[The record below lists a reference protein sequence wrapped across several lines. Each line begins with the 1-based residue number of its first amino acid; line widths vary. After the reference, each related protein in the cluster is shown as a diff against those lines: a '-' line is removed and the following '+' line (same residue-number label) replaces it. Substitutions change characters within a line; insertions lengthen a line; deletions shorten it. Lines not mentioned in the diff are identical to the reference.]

1 MDMIKAGTIGVIAI
15 LFAVSLKAYKAEYGL
30 YVALAVCLIILEYIM
45 RYFLQILSGMEVLRG
60 YLQDHYGYLSLL
72 LKAVGATYA
81 CEFCAGIC
89 RCRLWRCC
97 RADGD
102 AGKGLYPV
110 DGAADFDL
118 SDGEHTEHRR
128 IGGCGQAE
136 TIDGQSGR
144 RNCFGDRRERSI
156 VGTDGFGWRYKGF

>member
-1 MDMIKAGTIGVIAI
+1 MDMIKAGTIGVVAI

-30 YVALAVCLIILEYIM
+30 YVALTVCLIILEYIM

-89 RCRLWRCC
+89 R
-97 RADGD
+97 D
-102 AGKGLYPV
+102 AGYGGVAGQMEMLGKVYILSMGLPI
-110 DGAADFDL
+110 L
-118 SDGEHTEHRR
+118 ISLMES
-128 IGGCGQAE
+128 I
-136 TIDGQSGR
+136 QSIAG
-144 RNCFGDRRERSI
+144 
-156 VGTDGFGWRYKGF
+156 

>member
-1 MDMIKAGTIGVIAI
+1 MDMIKAGTIGVVAI

-45 RYFLQILSGMEVLRG
+45 RYFLRILSGMEVLRG

-89 RCRLWRCC
+89 R
-97 RADGD
+97 D
-102 AGKGLYPV
+102 AGYGGVAGQMEMLGKVYILSMGLPI
-110 DGAADFDL
+110 L
-118 SDGEHTEHRR
+118 ISLMES
-128 IGGCGQAE
+128 I
-136 TIDGQSGR
+136 QSIAG
-144 RNCFGDRRERSI
+144 
-156 VGTDGFGWRYKGF
+156 

>member
-30 YVALAVCLIILEYIM
+30 YVALAVCLVILEYIM
-45 RYFLQILSGMEVLRG
+45 RYFMQILSGMEVLRG

-89 RCRLWRCC
+89 R
-97 RADGD
+97 D
-102 AGKGLYPV
+102 AGYGGVAGQMEMLGKVYI
-110 DGAADFDL
+110 L
-118 SDGEHTEHRR
+118 SMGMPILLSLMES
-128 IGGCGQAE
+128 IQ
-136 TIDGQSGR
+136 TIAG
-144 RNCFGDRRERSI
+144 
-156 VGTDGFGWRYKGF
+156 